1 MIRLAAIETEN
12 LEAHVSICEQ
22 RYLNLE
28 ARLDTLE
35 NKIER
40 IENLLSD
47 INQKIQ
53 DLNVTH
59 DTQINQGLV
68 YVVGILLAVCG
79 FLVNRLFF

>member
-28 ARLDTLE
+28 TRLDALE

-40 IENLLSD
+40 IETLLCN
-47 INQKIQ
+47 INEKIQ

-59 DTQINQGLV
+59 DSQINQGLI
-68 YVVGILLAVCG
+68 YVVGMLLAACG
-79 FLVNRLFF
+79 WLANKLFF

>member
-28 ARLDTLE
+28 SRLDTLE

-40 IENLLSD
+40 IETLLSD
-47 INQKIQ
+47 INNKIQ
-53 DLNVTH
+53 DLNVTQ
-59 DTQINQGLV
+59 DTRINHGLV
-68 YVVGILLAVCG
+68 YIIGILLTACG
-79 FLVNRLFF
+79 FLANRLFF